1 MQIYQGKC
9 ISDGIVTGRIAA
21 YRAARKIRATKAT
34 DADAEL
40 ERYRQAKQL
49 AAEQLRELSRKASAE
64 VGQSE
69 AAIFEMHQLMLGDRA
84 YNQSVEELVRN
95 AGASAEYAV
104 AATGDRLAQTFAALN
119 DEMMQAR
126 AEDVQDISKRL
137 ITNLQ
142 QEALDSAGSGE
153 MPLGTGQTAGAVE
166 RVEKVILAA
175 EELTPSE
182 TMQLDRNHIHALILR
197 RGSLYSHSAI
207 LARAMGIPAIL
218 AEELPAV
225 EELDGKT
232 AAMDAGKGIL
242 YVEPDEETLAGLALL
257 KEEQAAYREAAAGM
271 RGLETVS
278 ADGRR
283 IRLYANLGS
292 CGELEAV
299 LQNDAEGIGLF
310 RSEFVYLGRQSFP
323 SEEEQFQIYRTVAE
337 AMAGR
342 EVIIRTLDIGADK
355 QCAYF
360 DLPAEENPAMGCR
373 AVRICLKRPE
383 IFKVQLRALLRAGA
397 FGRLDIMYPMITSV
411 DEVRRIRELV
421 EDTKRELEE
430 EGIPYGDPRQGI
442 MIETPAA
449 VMISRELAE
458 EVDFFSI
465 GTNDLTQY
473 TLAIDRQN
481 RGLDEFYDPHHPAI
495 LRMIRMTVENAHAA
509 GIPVGICGELAADRT
524 LTTEFLSLGVDELS
538 VSPEHILP
546 LRKLI
551 RESGR

>member
-1 MQIYQGKC
+1 MQIYHGKG
-9 ISDGIVTGRIAA
+9 ISDGIVTGGIAA
-21 YRAARKIRATKAT
+21 WRAARKLRATTAT
-34 DADAEL
+34 DADAEM

-49 AAEQLRELSRKASAE
+49 TAEQLRELSRKAAAE

-69 AAIFEMHQLMLGDRA
+69 ASIFEVHQLMLEDKA

-142 QEALDSAGSGE
+142 QEAVDSAQSGGV
-153 MPLGTGQTAGAVE
+153 PLWTGQTAGAAE
-166 RVEKVILAA
+166 CVEKVILAA

-182 TMQLDRNHIHALILR
+182 TIQLDRNNIHALILR

-218 AEELPAV
+218 SEELPAV

-242 YVEPDEETLAGLALL
+242 YVEPDEETLAGLMLL
-257 KEEQAAYREAAAGM
+257 RQEQTVCREAAAGM
-271 RGLETVS
+271 KGLETVS

-283 IRLYANLGS
+283 LHLYANMGS
-292 CGELEAV
+292 SRELESV
-299 LQNDAEGIGLF
+299 LRNDAEGIGLF

-411 DEVRRIRELV
+411 GEVRRIRELV
-421 EDTKRELEE
+421 EGAKRELEE
-430 EGIPYGDPRQGI
+430 EGIPYGNPRQGI

-449 VMISRELAE
+449 VMISRELAD

-524 LTTEFLSLGVDELS
+524 LTTEFLRLGVDELS